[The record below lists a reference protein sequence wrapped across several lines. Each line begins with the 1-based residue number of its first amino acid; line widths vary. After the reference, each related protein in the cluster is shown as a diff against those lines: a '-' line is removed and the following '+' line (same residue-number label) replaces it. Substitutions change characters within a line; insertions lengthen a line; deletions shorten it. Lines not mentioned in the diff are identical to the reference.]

1 MWTLCGF
8 ILSDSTLPPGLE
20 LVGQLCST
28 YEFEF
33 FRVAVLFTERTA
45 TEHLLALPE
54 PAVSSEA

>member
-1 MWTLCGF
+1 MFTLICMMF
-8 ILSDSTLPPGLE
+8 L
-20 LVGQLCST
+20 LVSSM
-28 YEFEF
+28 FEF